1 MTTRYVDISM
11 TLENGVPADPPGYE
25 FSIEYH
31 SHQDT
36 VPMLQKRYDGLQADD
51 LPNSEAFALETVHLS
66 THNGTHIDSP
76 WHYSSRMEDGT
87 VPRGIDEMPL
97 DWFLR
102 PGVKLDFRHFD
113 DGYVVTPE
121 DVDRELD
128 RIGHVLAPLDI
139 VVVNTSAGAR
149 FGTTEYA
156 QSGCGMG
163 RDATLFLTDAGV
175 RVVGT
180 DAWSW
185 DAPYQYVVERYLR
198 DRDAS
203 IIWEGHKAG
212 RVTEYC
218 QIEKLR
224 HLETLPADGFTIA
237 CFPVKIHHA
246 SAGWTRA
253 VAILDDAAT
262 AEEIA
267 R

>member
-1 MTTRYVDISM
+1 MPRFLDLSM

-25 FSIEYH
+25 FHIDYT

-36 VPMLQKRYDGLQADD
+36 VPMLQGRYEGLQPEE

-66 THNGTHIDSP
+66 THNGTHVDAP
-76 WHYSSRMEDGT
+76 WHYSSLMVDGSR
-87 VPRGIDEMPL
+87 PRAIDEMPL

-113 DGYVVTPE
+113 DGYVVTAADIE
-121 DVDRELD
+121 HELK
-128 RIGHVLAPLDI
+128 RIEYTLRPLDI
-139 VVVNTSAGAR
+139 VLVNTSAGAR
-149 FGTTEYA
+149 FGTPEYA
-156 QSGCGMG
+156 QSGCGIG
-163 RDATLFLTDAGV
+163 REATLHLCEQGV

-185 DAPYQYVVERYLR
+185 DAPYRYVAERYAR

-212 RVTEYC
+212 RTKEYC

-224 HLETLPADGFTIA
+224 FLDQLPAHGFTVA
-237 CFPVKIHHA
+237 CFPVKISAA

-253 VAILDDAAT
+253 VAIFDDNGT
-262 AEEIA
+262 EPDQ
-267 R
+267 